1 MEWLSGISKRGDRYI
16 RRLLVHG
23 ARAIVGWSKRLSRSA
38 TPWIERMLERPPV
51 NVVTVAYA
59 NKLARIGRAVM
70 SQGTRFN
77 PLRAFAPAA

>member
-59 NKLARIGRAVM
+59 NKLAQIVM